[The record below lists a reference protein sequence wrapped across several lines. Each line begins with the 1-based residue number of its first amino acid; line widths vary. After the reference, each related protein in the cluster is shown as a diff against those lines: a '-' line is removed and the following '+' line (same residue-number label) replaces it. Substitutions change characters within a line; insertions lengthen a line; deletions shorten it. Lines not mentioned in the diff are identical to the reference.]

1 MNAIKNLY
9 LFAYNASINLEIRK
23 RLHGLSGVLRER
35 EEVLRQLEV
44 EEKMGQSK
52 NWMGGETVASLR
64 GSAVEN
70 RNN

>member
-23 RLHGLSGVLRER
+23 RLYGLSGVLRER

-52 NWMGGETVASLR
+52 KWMGGETVASLR